1 MSAAGRYIT
10 TSNGLTD
17 WYPDEVGVPDGSIGK
32 VANNLP
38 EMVAEVRHQVKN
50 GVDFIKLADSPFGE
64 YQAFTTDE
72 LKAIADLAHQLKRG
86 VTIHARGSAEVGA
99 AVEAGLDWIMH
110 GNMMDDE
117 VIDRL
122 AASKIPL
129 VPTLLLLGNMA
140 DFGDLVGV
148 PVGGMDGCKR
158 MLEATADSLHRAH
171 KAGVVFAMGTDTG
184 FAVTPYGEWHAREL
198 ELLMDYAGLS
208 PMEAI
213 VAGTRNAAKTLKLEG
228 QLGQLTVDA
237 YADVVIW
244 AQDPLKDIRVL
255 QDRKNIVAVI
265 KGGARVDLDADDT
278 VRWHHDRAQIYS
290 TEDLT
295 YDVVYGD
302 SREAANMSGR
312 VIELEHDDPESVPI
326 AQAAIPWE
334 PGDGR
339 EFASEFKHRREQ
351 ETLDPD

>member
-1 MSAAGRYIT
+1 
-10 TSNGLTD
+10 
-17 WYPDEVGVPDGSIGK
+17 
-32 VANNLP
+32 
-38 EMVAEVRHQVKN
+38 
-50 GVDFIKLADSPFGE
+50 
-64 YQAFTTDE
+64 
-72 LKAIADLAHQLKRG
+72 
-86 VTIHARGSAEVGA
+86 
-99 AVEAGLDWIMH
+99 
-110 GNMMDDE
+110 
-117 VIDRL
+117 
-122 AASKIPL
+122 
-129 VPTLLLLGNMA
+129 
-140 DFGDLVGV
+140 
-148 PVGGMDGCKR
+148 

-198 ELLMDYAGLS
+198 ALLMDYAGLS

-213 VAGTRNAAKTLKLEG
+213 IAGTRNAAKTLRLEG
-228 QLGQLTVDA
+228 QIGELTVDA

-265 KGGARVDLDADDT
+265 KGGARVDLDADET

-295 YDVVYGD
+295 YDVVHGD
-302 SREAANMSGR
+302 GREFANMSGR

-326 AQAAIPWE
+326 AQAEIPWE

-339 EFASEFKHRREQ
+339 EVVREFKPRGPQ
-351 ETLDPD
+351 ETSDPDYPE